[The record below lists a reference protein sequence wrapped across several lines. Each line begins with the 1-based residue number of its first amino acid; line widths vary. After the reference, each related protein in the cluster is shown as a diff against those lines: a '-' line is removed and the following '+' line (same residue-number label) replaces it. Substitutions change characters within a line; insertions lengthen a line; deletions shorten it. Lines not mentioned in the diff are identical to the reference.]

1 MQRGNSNANAYLI
14 AQLERI
20 KELLEASIDLAR
32 TGTSTRVVAR
42 KGGGRPESKK
52 GTGERVD
59 FSKPIRPFIKQH
71 AGRLSGPKKFTL
83 VLAYLAGGDPSKKVA
98 LEDIQTCWN
107 RMTAKGLLGM
117 KFNRFYSAAAKDSD
131 WVNTEKNGL
140 YHLRPSWKDI
150 FHEER

>member
-1 MQRGNSNANAYLI
+1 MQRGNSNANSDLI

-32 TGTSTRVVAR
+32 TGNSRRIVAR
-42 KGGGRPESKK
+42 KRGSRSEAKK
-52 GTGERVD
+52 GTSERID

-71 AGRLSGPKKFTL
+71 AGGLSGPKKFTL
-83 VLAYLAGGDPSKKVA
+83 VLAYLAGGDAGKKVA
-98 LEDIQTCWN
+98 LEDIHTCWS
-107 RMTAKGLLGM
+107 RMTARGLLGM
-117 KFNRFYSAAAKDSD
+117 KFNRFYSATAKDND